1 MGSVSTLPPRP
12 ASPGPRTATSAPA
25 PAAPGPVAARA
36 LSYRPVVD
44 LDSGAV
50 VAVEAAAVPPGRRGG
65 AEVSERETASVAE
78 WLLSLVRETAGVES
92 LLPLVLPLPAWA
104 LAAGDDFAAMA
115 ESGLRRAGRRPR
127 DVTFMLS
134 PDLADLPRAT
144 VLSGVARL
152 RAAGF
157 RCGFGTAMARPDL
170 VVEATPFLIRL
181 DPALV
186 SGIDGDQRHG
196 GIVAGLARIGR
207 SSGVYALAAGVARA
221 EEIVRLRECG
231 VRLGSGPFFTEPG
244 WRPGEKVAPVPEPAS
259 TALDDTD
266 AGPRVTEFMVPPLDF
281 DSESTGEHVM
291 EAFTGD
297 TALNSVVL
305 IDHRERPTGV
315 IDRTRFLLSVTGRYG
330 HALHAKRPALR
341 LAESPRTVPAWMS
354 AISALRVAGRDR
366 ERVYDDLIVTNPY
379 GQCMG
384 VVHVSDLIQSLSR
397 Q

>member
-1 MGSVSTLPPRP
+1 MSTLHPPHHRP
-12 ASPGPRTATSAPA
+12 APGSAEVEPRTTR
-25 PAAPGPVAARA
+25 GP
-36 LSYRPVVD
+36 SFRPVVD

-50 VAVEAAAVPPGRRGG
+50 VAVEVVTRVPEGLGRPDGSGRGAVL
-65 AEVSERETASVAE
+65 TAE
-78 WLLSLVRETAGVES
+78 WLASLVRNGIGSEY
-92 LLPLVLPLPAWA
+92 LLPLILPLPSAVLVDGGNLPA
-104 LAAGDDFAAMA
+104 LV
-115 ESGLRRAGRRPR
+115 ESALRRAGRRPR
-127 DVTFMLS
+127 DVTLMLT
-134 PDLADLPRAT
+134 PDLVDLPRTA
-144 VLSGVARL
+144 VLAGVAGL
-152 RAAGF
+152 RALGF

-170 VVEATPFLIRL
+170 VVEATPFLARL

-196 GIVAGLARIGR
+196 GIVEGLARIGR
-207 SSGVYALAAGVARA
+207 SSGVYALAAGVSRS
-221 EEIVRLRECG
+221 EEIVRLRQCG
-231 VRLGSGPFFTEPG
+231 VRLGSGAFFAEPD
-244 WRPGEKVAPVPEPAS
+244 WRPGEKVTPVPEPAA

-281 DSESTGEHVM
+281 DSESTGEHVL
-291 EAFTGD
+291 EAFTAD

-305 IDHRERPTGV
+305 IDHRDRPTGV

-341 LAESPRTVPAWMS
+341 LAESPRTVPAWLS
-354 AISALRVAGRDR
+354 AISALRVAGQDR

-397 Q
+397 H

>member
-1 MGSVSTLPPRP
+1 MSTLPRTQTRPVPGADERSAPRP
-12 ASPGPRTATSAPA
+12 RGPAF
-25 PAAPGPVAARA
+25 
-36 LSYRPVVD
+36 RPVVD

-50 VAVEAAAVPPGRRGG
+50 VAVEVVANVPAGLGRPDGRGG
-65 AEVSERETASVAE
+65 GPALVAE
-78 WLLSLVRETAGVES
+78 WLASLVRAGDGVES
-92 LLPLVLPLPAWA
+92 QLPLVLPLPSVA
-104 LAAGDDFAAMA
+104 LADGTGLAGLV
-115 ESGLRRAGRRPR
+115 ESALRRAGRRPR
-127 DVTFMLS
+127 DVTLMLT
-134 PDLADLPRAT
+134 PDLVELPRAT
-144 VLSGVARL
+144 VLTAVAGL
-152 RAAGF
+152 RSLGF

-181 DPALV
+181 DPVLV
-186 SGIDGDQRHG
+186 SGIDGDQRNG
-196 GIVAGLARIGR
+196 GIVDGLARIGR
-207 SSGVYALAAGVARA
+207 SSGVYAMATGVDRG

-231 VRLGSGPFFTEPG
+231 VRLGCGAFFAGPG
-244 WRPGEKVAPVPEPAS
+244 WRPGERVNPVPEPAA
-259 TALDDTD
+259 TALDDSD

-291 EAFTGD
+291 EAFTQD

-354 AISALRVAGRDR
+354 AISALRVAGQDR

-379 GQCMG
+379 GQCVG
-384 VVHVSDLIQSLSR
+384 VVHVSDLIQSLAR

>member
-1 MGSVSTLPPRP
+1 M
-12 ASPGPRTATSAPA
+12 
-25 PAAPGPVAARA
+25 
-36 LSYRPVVD
+36 D

-50 VAVEAAAVPPGRRGG
+50 VAVEVVAAVPAGLGRPDGKGG
-65 AEVSERETASVAE
+65 GSAMVAE
-78 WLLSLVRETAGVES
+78 WLASLVRAGAGVES
-92 LLPLVLPLPAWA
+92 LLPLVLPLPSSA
-104 LAAGDDFAAMA
+104 LVDGTDLPGLVEGA
-115 ESGLRRAGRRPR
+115 LRRAGRRPR
-127 DVTFMLS
+127 DVTLMLTA
-134 PDLADLPRAT
+134 DLVDLPRAC
-144 VLSGVARL
+144 VLTAVSGL
-152 RAAGF
+152 RSLGF

-170 VVEATPFLIRL
+170 IVEATPFLIRL
-181 DPALV
+181 DPVLV
-186 SGIDGDQRHG
+186 SGIDGDQRNG
-196 GIVAGLARIGR
+196 GIVDGLARIGR
-207 SSGVYALAAGVARA
+207 SSGVYAMASGVARG

-231 VRLGSGPFFTEPG
+231 VRLGSGAFFAEPD
-244 WRPGEKVAPVPEPAS
+244 WRPGERVTPVPEPAA

-281 DSESTGEHVM
+281 DAESTGEHVL

-379 GQCMG
+379 GQCVG

>member
-1 MGSVSTLPPRP
+1 MT
-12 ASPGPRTATSAPA
+12 
-25 PAAPGPVAARA
+25 ARA

-50 VAVEAAAVPPGRRGG
+50 VAVEVVAVPPGRRGG
-65 AEVSERETASVAE
+65 AEVSEREMAAVAE
-78 WLLSLVRETAGVES
+78 WLLSLVRESTGVES
-92 LLPLVLPLPAWA
+92 LLPLVLPLPTWA
-104 LAAGDDFAAMA
+104 LTAGGGFVALA
-115 ESGLRRAGRRPR
+115 ESGLRRVGRRPR
-127 DVTFMLS
+127 DVTFMLT
-134 PDLADLPRAT
+134 PDLAELPRAT

-181 DPALV
+181 DSALV
-186 SGIDGDQRHG
+186 SGIDGDQRNG

-207 SSGVYALAAGVARA
+207 SSGVYALAAGVTRA

-231 VRLGSGPFFTEPG
+231 VRLGSGSFFTEPD
-244 WRPGEKVAPVPEPAS
+244 WRPGEKVTPVPEPAAV
-259 TALDDTD
+259 ALGDTD
-266 AGPRVTEFMVPPLDF
+266 AGPRVTEFMVPLLDF

-305 IDHRERPTGV
+305 IDHRERPIGV

-354 AISALRVAGRDR
+354 AISALRVAGQDR

-384 VVHVSDLIQSLSR
+384 VAHVSDLIQSLSR

>member
-1 MGSVSTLPPRP
+1 MGPRVTMGAVSTLPPSHTHP
-12 ASPGPRTATSAPA
+12 APGAVEDGPRKQR
-25 PAAPGPVAARA
+25 GP
-36 LSYRPVVD
+36 SFRPVVD

-50 VAVEAAAVPPGRRGG
+50 VAVEVVSPVPEGLGLPDGSGRTAVL
-65 AEVSERETASVAE
+65 VAE
-78 WLLSLVRETAGVES
+78 WLASLVRAGFGAES
-92 LLPLVLPLPAWA
+92 LLPLVLPLPSSVLVDGAD
-104 LAAGDDFAAMA
+104 LAALV

-127 DVTFMLS
+127 DVTLMFT
-134 PDLADLPRAT
+134 PDLVELPRAT
-144 VLSGVARL
+144 VLAGVANL
-152 RAAGF
+152 RALGF

-186 SGIDGDQRHG
+186 KGVDSDQRHG
-196 GIVAGLARIGR
+196 GIVEGLARIGR
-207 SSGVYALAAGVARA
+207 SSGVYAMAAGVSRA

-231 VRLGSGPFFTEPG
+231 VRLGSGAFFTEHT
-244 WRPGEKVAPVPEPAS
+244 WKPGEKITPVPEPAATS
-259 TALDDTD
+259 LDDTD
-266 AGPRVTEFMVPPLDF
+266 SGPRVTEFMVPPLDF
-281 DSESTGEHVM
+281 DAESTGEHVM

-305 IDHRERPTGV
+305 IDHRERPIGV

-341 LAESPRTVPAWMS
+341 LSESPRTVPAWMS
-354 AISALRVAGRDR
+354 AIAALRVAGQDR

-384 VVHVSDLIQSLSR
+384 IVHVSDLIQSLSR

>member
-1 MGSVSTLPPRP
+1 
-12 ASPGPRTATSAPA
+12 
-25 PAAPGPVAARA
+25 
-36 LSYRPVVD
+36 VD

-50 VAVEAAAVPPGRRGG
+50 VAVEIVAAVPAGLGRPDHGGNGRGS
-65 AEVSERETASVAE
+65 ALVAE
-78 WLLSLVRETAGVES
+78 WLGSLVRAGAGVEN
-92 LLPLVLPLPAWA
+92 LLPLVLPLPSAALTDGADLPA
-104 LAAGDDFAAMA
+104 LA
-115 ESGLRRAGRRPR
+115 ESTLRRAGRRPR
-127 DVTFMLS
+127 DVTLMLT
-134 PDLADLPRAT
+134 PDLVELPRAT
-144 VLSGVARL
+144 VLAGVSGL
-152 RAAGF
+152 RALGF

-186 SGIDGDQRHG
+186 SGIDGDQRLG
-196 GIVAGLARIGR
+196 GIVDGLARIGR
-207 SSGVYALAAGVARA
+207 SSGVYAMAAGVLRG
-221 EEIVRLRECG
+221 EEIVRLRGCG
-231 VRLGSGPFFTEPG
+231 VRLGSGAFFAEPD
-244 WRPGEKVAPVPEPAS
+244 WRPGEKVTPVPEPAA

-281 DSESTGEHVM
+281 DSESMGEHVM
-291 EAFTGD
+291 EAFTQD

-305 IDHRERPTGV
+305 IDHRERPIGV

-366 ERVYDDLIVTNPY
+366 ERVYEDLIVTNPY
-379 GQCMG
+379 GQCVG
-384 VVHVSDLIQSLSR
+384 IVHVSDLIQSLSR

>member
-1 MGSVSTLPPRP
+1 MADVSTLPRSHTRP
-12 ASPGPRTATSAPA
+12 APTADDQPGRRRRGPA
-25 PAAPGPVAARA
+25 F
-36 LSYRPVVD
+36 RPVVD

-50 VAVEAAAVPPGRRGG
+50 VAVEVVAAVPAGLGRPDGRGG
-65 AEVSERETASVAE
+65 GSALVAE
-78 WLLSLVRETAGVES
+78 WLASLVRAGAGVES
-92 LLPLVLPLPAWA
+92 LSPLVLPLPSAA
-104 LAAGDDFAAMA
+104 LIDGTDLPRLV
-115 ESGLRRAGRRPR
+115 ESALRRAGRRPR
-127 DVTFMLS
+127 DVTLMLT
-134 PDLADLPRAT
+134 PDLVELPRAS
-144 VLSGVARL
+144 VLTAVSGL
-152 RAAGF
+152 RSLGF

-170 VVEATPFLIRL
+170 VVEATPFLVRL
-181 DPALV
+181 DPVLV
-186 SGIDGDQRHG
+186 SGIDGDQRNG
-196 GIVAGLARIGR
+196 GIVDGLARIGR
-207 SSGVYALAAGVARA
+207 SSGVYAMADGVARS
-221 EEIVRLRECG
+221 EEIVRLRACG
-231 VRLGSGPFFTEPG
+231 VRLGCGAYFADPA
-244 WRPGEKVAPVPEPAS
+244 WRPGEKVTPVPEPAATS
-259 TALDDTD
+259 LDDTD

-281 DSESTGEHVM
+281 DSESTGEHVL

-354 AISALRVAGRDR
+354 AISALRVAGQDR

-379 GQCMG
+379 GQCVG